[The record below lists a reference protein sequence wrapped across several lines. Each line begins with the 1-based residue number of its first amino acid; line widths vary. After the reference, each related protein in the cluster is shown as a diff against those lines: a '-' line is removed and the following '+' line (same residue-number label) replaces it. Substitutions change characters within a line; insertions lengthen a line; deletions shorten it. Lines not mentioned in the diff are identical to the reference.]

1 MQTII
6 GTPRTNVGPVY
17 HPGNRTIDRHQPGNG
32 REDAKKT
39 STSRRR
45 NDFLTGRI
53 LPVSADYI
61 MTTYDGREINLT
73 TAESHDYLYR
83 SALNYAQL
91 QGTELPYKIS
101 HKKKRQYRLE
111 IVRLYE
117 ALKSILPEQINF
129 EVVDDRLSFCLY
141 RFHNWP
147 DDTLFWMPLD
157 FTKRLRKGLKQITLE
172 FIRRFVRH
180 HRLEKITS
188 LSHYE
193 MLEDYIFDYEEDMD
207 KKQRRKLI
215 RLENSYKEGGK
226 ISNAL
231 KRMCGRAFC
240 ARWEEKLEAF
250 HPENESEK
258 ELLDL
263 IREGMAF
270 IAEEF
275 PCILS
280 YEYDWER
287 EDEPDF
293 FPIELST
300 LVALAY
306 SIDEP
311 VTKQIESYL
320 NGIGMETYALTP
332 VSTWILTPNT
342 ERLFPIDDFPEK
354 FAEWFDR
361 FTYHVIHN
369 F

>member
-6 GTPRTNVGPVY
+6 GTPRTNAGPVY
-17 HPGNRTIDRHQPGNG
+17 HPGNRTIDRHQQGNR
-32 REDAKKT
+32 REKAKKT

-45 NDFLTGRI
+45 NSFLTGRI
-53 LPVSADYI
+53 LPVSTDYI
-61 MTTYDGREINLT
+61 LTTYDGEEINLT
-73 TAESHDYLYR
+73 TAESYDYLYR
-83 SALNYAQL
+83 SAMNYARL
-91 QGTELPYKIS
+91 LGTELPYKIPAR
-101 HKKKRQYRLE
+101 KKRSYRME

-117 ALKSILPEQINF
+117 ALESIVSEQVNF
-129 EVVDDRLSFCLY
+129 EVIEGRFSFCLY

-147 DDTLFWMPLD
+147 DDTLFWMPID
-157 FTKRLRKGLKQITLE
+157 FTNRLRRGLRQIVLE

-180 HRLEKITS
+180 HRLERITE

-193 MLEDYIFDYEEDMD
+193 MIEDCLFDYASMD
-207 KKQRRKLI
+207 KRQKRQLM
-215 RLENSYKEGGK
+215 RLEKSYKNGGR
-226 ISNAL
+226 IANAL
-231 KRMCGRAFC
+231 KRMSGRAFC
-240 ARWEEKLEAF
+240 TDWEKKLETF
-250 HPENESEK
+250 IPVDDSEK
-258 ELLDL
+258 ELLEL
-263 IREGMAF
+263 IWEGKTF
-270 IAEEF
+270 IGKDS
-275 PCILS
+275 PSILS

-306 SIDEP
+306 SIDDS

-320 NGIGMETYALTP
+320 NGIGMETHALTP

-354 FAEWFDR
+354 FAEWFNR